1 MLFII
6 SILLSSFF
14 GLIIF
19 LSHGYLLNHFLKTK
33 NNLALSLMLPVITGV
48 ITKTISSNLFL
59 SLGMIGALSIVRYR
73 TPVKST
79 YELTLLF
86 ALVAV
91 GIASIVKLQ
100 FAILLTSVIVLI
112 SIILYILSKKNILK
126 NFEFENAN
134 NNSELILKTSREFDL
149 EILNEFKSN
158 LISFEEDYEND
169 GIKTYILKFDH
180 IDKAL
185 DLQRKFKNEKNI
197 LSINI
202 QNYFN

>member
-1 MLFII
+1 MLFIF
-6 SILLSSFF
+6 SVALSSIF

-33 NNLALSLMLPVITGV
+33 NNLALSLMLPVITAV

-86 ALVAV
+86 ALISV
-91 GIASIVKLQ
+91 GIASIVNIK
-100 FAILLTSVIVLI
+100 FAILLTSIIVLI
-112 SIILYILSKKNILK
+112 SIVLFILSKKNILK
-126 NFEFENAN
+126 DFEFENVSN
-134 NNSELILKTSREFDL
+134 NTELILKTSRDFDFETL
-149 EILNEFKSN
+149 DKYRSN
-158 LISFEEDYEND
+158 LISCEEDYENG
-169 GIKTYILKFDH
+169 GIKTYILKFDN
-180 IDKAL
+180 INKAL
-185 DLQRKFKNEKNI
+185 DLQKKFKDEKNI

-202 QNYFN
+202 QNYLN